1 MNIVICIKQVPST
14 ETKIRINTTTG
25 FVDTSEV
32 EWVINPYDEYA
43 IETALRLREQ
53 LKTGSVTAISLGP
66 ERVKTALR
74 TALAMGVDA
83 AVHVWDELLAGID
96 PLSLGRVLAAAVK
109 RQPFDIVLCGKQAI
123 DDDFAAVPPA
133 IAHYLSIPHV
143 SVVPEVAISGS
154 SSTDQPVELT
164 AHREV
169 EGATEIVRLN
179 TPCLITVQ
187 KGSYEP
193 RYPTL
198 KLMMASKKKEIPR
211 LGAAELGLDTGDAF
225 EPADL
230 SRKPLLTRRLVYL
243 GDRLPPGRKPGQ
255 VLTGEPAE
263 LARELV
269 HRLRE
274 EARVI

>member
-1 MNIVICIKQVPST
+1 ST
-14 ETKIRINTTTG
+14 ETKIRINTKTG

-53 LKTGSVTAISLGP
+53 IKAGSVTAVSLGP
-66 ERVKTALR
+66 ERTKTALR
-74 TALAMGVDA
+74 TALAMGVDD
-83 AVHVWDELLAGID
+83 AVHVWDEAFGGID
-96 PLSLGRVLAAAVK
+96 SLSTGRVLATALK
-109 RQPFDIVLCGKQAI
+109 RLSFDVVFCGKQAI

-133 IAHYLSIPHV
+133 IAHFLGIPHV
-143 SVVPEVAISGS
+143 SVVPEVALNQGEAA
-154 SSTDQPVELT
+154 ELT

-169 EGATEIVRLN
+169 EGATEVVRVK
-179 TPCLITVQ
+179 TPCLITIQ
-187 KGSYEP
+187 KGKYEP

-198 KLMMASKKKEIPR
+198 KLMMAAKKKEIPR
-211 LGAAELGLDTGDAF
+211 LGAAELGID
-225 EPADL
+225 PAT
-230 SRKPLLTRRLVYL
+230 LTRRIVYL

>member
-1 MNIVICIKQVPST
+1 MNIIACIKQVPST
-14 ETKIRINTTTG
+14 ETKVRISTTTG
-25 FVDTSEV
+25 LVDTSEV

-53 LKTGSVTAISLGP
+53 LKTGSVTVISLGP
-66 ERVKTALR
+66 ERTKTALR

-83 AVHVWDELLAGID
+83 AVHIWDEAFAGID
-96 PLSLGRVLAAAVK
+96 PLSLGRVLAAAIR

-133 IAHYLSIPHV
+133 IAHFLGIPHV
-143 SVVPEVAISGS
+143 SVVPELTLSEG
-154 SSTDQPVELT
+154 QPVELT
-164 AHREV
+164 AHREI
-169 EGATEIVRLN
+169 EGATEIVHLK
-179 TPCLITVQ
+179 TPCLITIQ
-187 KGSYEP
+187 KGKYEP

-198 KLMMASKKKEIPR
+198 KLMMASKKKEIPK
-211 LGAAELGLDTGDAF
+211 LGAAELGLVLSDSSDSSK
-225 EPADL
+225 PAG
-230 SRKPLLTRRLVYL
+230 KTVLTRKLVYL

-255 VLTGEPAE
+255 VITGEPAE

-269 HRLRE
+269 RRLRE